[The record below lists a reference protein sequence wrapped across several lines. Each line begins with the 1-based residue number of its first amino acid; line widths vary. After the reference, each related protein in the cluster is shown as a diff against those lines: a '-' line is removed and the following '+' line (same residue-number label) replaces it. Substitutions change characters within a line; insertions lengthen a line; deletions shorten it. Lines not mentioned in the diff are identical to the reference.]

1 MKPLLRYLL
10 PSLGSH
16 DKALAESEL
25 SNNGSDFTPEKGSK
39 TISRSNHQRL
49 LAIEIFN
56 TLVKSAQKNKDL
68 AASLSSNLGLITDVL
83 VTIVKTSDTWQQKKV
98 KKTMLALGIFTKLAK
113 TLRQQDKV
121 VFALNE
127 NGAKLIKAIE
137 METNKDPAMSN
148 LKGKIKEI

>member
-16 DKALAESEL
+16 EKALADSD
-25 SNNGSDFTPEKGSK
+25 NGSDFTPEKAKGGV
-39 TISRSNHQRL
+39 SRSNHQRL

-56 TLVKSAQKNKDL
+56 TLVKSAQKNKEL

-83 VTIVKTSDTWQQKKV
+83 VTLVKTSDTWQQKKV

-113 TLRQQDKV
+113 TLRD
-121 VFALNE
+121 
-127 NGAKLIKAIE
+127 
-137 METNKDPAMSN
+137 
-148 LKGKIKEI
+148 